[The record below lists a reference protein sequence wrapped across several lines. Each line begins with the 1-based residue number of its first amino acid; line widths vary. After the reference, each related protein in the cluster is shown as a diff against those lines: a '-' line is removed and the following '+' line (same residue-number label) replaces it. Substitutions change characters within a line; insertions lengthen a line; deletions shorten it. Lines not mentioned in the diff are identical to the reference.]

1 MTELSH
7 GNQAIKIPAN
17 IVGEKEKN
25 QILSSKEVFVY
36 SQMLNHCEDKI
47 QSFAKTKNV
56 DILEYNALFNHQCGQ
71 YERLFYDALR
81 KQYRKKYYEDQK
93 KEFYMPYGE
102 IYHPYNPY
110 LQKYN
115 GDYLRVYQEF

>member
-1 MTELSH
+1 MNDLSH

-17 IVGEKEKN
+17 TIGEKEMS
-25 QILSSKEVFVY
+25 QILNAKEVFVY
-36 SQMLNHCEDKI
+36 NQMLNHCEDKI
-47 QSFAKTKNV
+47 KTLSKTKNV
-56 DILEYNALFNHQCGQ
+56 DILEYNALFNHHCGQ
-71 YERLFYDALR
+71 YEKLFYDVLR
-81 KQYRKKYYEDQK
+81 KQYRKKYYDDQR

-115 GDYLRVYQEF
+115 GNYLRVYQEF